1 MPSRRRRR
9 RNRSRSKPRR
19 ESRVDQSLLR
29 SFLRRRSTLWLVA
42 AILTLAVGISLG
54 VLSNRDDD
62 EAPGPDGVAPTPTLA
77 VSLPEIEPAPALL
90 EEAEVLDVID
100 GDTIDVRVGGRRE
113 RIRYFGVDTPER
125 GDRCFDEAT
134 ERNEALVGEEVLLL
148 PDLRER
154 DQFDRLLRYVFT
166 PAVESVDARLVAE
179 GLGEAWRQDGAY
191 RDELLALEDNA
202 QAGGVGCLWAAGG

>member
-1 MPSRRRRR
+1 M
-9 RNRSRSKPRR
+9 
-19 ESRVDQSLLR
+19 
-29 SFLRRRSTLWLVA
+29 
-42 AILTLAVGISLG
+42 TLAIVLG
-54 VLSNRDDD
+54 LLAQGGDDD
-62 EAPGPDGVAPTPTLA
+62 GEAGVTPTPTLE
-77 VSLPEIEPAPALL
+77 VIVPDLQPDSALL
-90 EEAEVLDVID
+90 QQASIVRVID
-100 GDTIDVRVGGRRE
+100 GDTIDVLIDGGEERV
-113 RIRYFGVDTPER
+113 RYFGVNTPER
-125 GDRCFDEAT
+125 GERCFDEAT
-134 ERNEALVGEEVLLL
+134 ERNEALVGDQVLLL